1 MFNFSLLSMIAALPA
16 IIIAMA
22 MHEYAHAKVADI
34 LGDDTPRRTGRLTM
48 NPFAHI
54 DLLGMLMLF
63 LLHFGWAKPV
73 MINPANFKNKKRDDT
88 LVSLAG
94 PAANL
99 IIAFISAFVL
109 FFINNH
115 GIDVSSGLYT
125 VISLMVIININ
136 FALFNLIPIPP
147 LDGAHI
153 VSNMLSPYW
162 QMKYWQW
169 ARYGFFNV
177 NLAHLHPLLDLGVDS
192 VTAIYF
198 KHLYHDSSV
207 RLIV

>member
-1 MFNFSLLSMIAALPA
+1 MFNFNLLSIVAALPA

-22 MHEYAHAKVADI
+22 MHEYAHAKVADA

-54 DLLGMLMLF
+54 DLLGMLMLL

-99 IIAFISAFVL
+99 VITFISAFVL

-169 ARYGFFNV
+169 ARYGFLMLILLIYTPFLTWV
-177 NLAHLHPLLDLGVDS
+177 LIPLQQMILSLFAMILQFV
-192 VTAIYF
+192 
-198 KHLYHDSSV
+198 
-207 RLIV
+207 

>member
-169 ARYGFFNV
+169 ARYGF
-177 NLAHLHPLLDLGVDS
+177 LMLILL
-192 VTAIYF
+192 IYTPF
-198 KHLYHDSSV
+198 LT
-207 RLIV
+207 

>member
-1 MFNFSLLSMIAALPA
+1 MSNFNVLTIVATLPA

-34 LGDDTPRRTGRLTM
+34 LGDDTPRRMGRLTM
-48 NPFAHI
+48 NPLAHLDFI
-54 DLLGMLMLF
+54 GMLMLL

-73 MINPANFKNKKRDDT
+73 MINPANFKNKKRDDI
-88 LVSLAG
+88 LVSAAG
-94 PAANL
+94 PLAN
-99 IIAFISAFVL
+99 IVVAFLSAFVL

-115 GIDVSSGLYT
+115 NIEISQGLYT

-153 VSNMLSPYW
+153 VSNFLSPAW

-169 ARYGFFNV
+169 QRFGF
-177 NLAHLHPLLDLGVDS
+177 LALILLAYTPFLSLVLIPLQQGILRVFS
-192 VTAIYF
+192 
-198 KHLYHDSSV
+198 
-207 RLIV
+207 LILQFV

>member
-162 QMKYWQW
+162 QMHYK
-169 ARYGFFNV
+169 
-177 NLAHLHPLLDLGVDS
+177 
-192 VTAIYF
+192 I
-198 KHLYHDSSV
+198 
-207 RLIV
+207 